1 MTLLANGNVKNKES
15 SLTCFSMFGQE
26 NYDYLYEEPNN
37 KEPNDEE
44 LNNEELNNEDP
55 NNKEPNNKEPN
66 DEEPNDD
73 EEDIIDKK
81 QKIVSLIKKI
91 EPSLD
96 NLKEL
101 LQALGMTD
109 IKMSFDDEKTVLQV
123 SGLIHT
129 DQGPK
134 KIEKR

>member
-1 MTLLANGNVKNKES
+1 MALSANGNVKNKEA
-15 SLTCFSMFGQE
+15 SLTCFSMFE
-26 NYDYLYEEPNN
+26 LDNDDYLSESNTEYQEESEMPNIK
-37 KEPNDEE
+37 KEEE
-44 LNNEELNNEDP
+44 KEEI
-55 NNKEPNNKEPN
+55 
-66 DEEPNDD
+66 EEN
-73 EEDIIDKK
+73 IGDKK
-81 QKIVSLIKKI
+81 QEILHLIKQI

-101 LQALGMTD
+101 LQAIGMTD
-109 IKMSFDDEKTVLQV
+109 IKMNFDDEKTVLQV